1 MWRIKN
7 WNLKSADPNDSLPG
21 IPTMFV
27 FREAE
32 RHAVENNFK
41 MLDPPFG
48 CTQLLQIKDT
58 EYYMEG
64 KKWVGAREANTVL
77 KISNQMLVYIMLD
90 SDQASATDILT
101 INARLV

>member
-1 MWRIKN
+1 MTVCQAFPPCLFLWKLN
-7 WNLKSADPNDSLPG
+7 GMQLKITLRCS
-21 IPTMFV
+21 I
-27 FREAE
+27 
-32 RHAVENNFK
+32 RHSDAA
-41 MLDPPFG
+41 
-48 CTQLLQIKDT
+48 QLLQIKDT

-77 KISNQMLVYIMLD
+77 KISNQMLVYVMLD

>member
-1 MWRIKN
+1 MWGIKN
-7 WNLKSADPNDSLPG
+7 WNLKSADSNDSLPG

-27 FREAE
+27 FMEAE
-32 RHAVENNFK
+32 WHAVENSFK
-41 MLDPPFG
+41 MLGSPFT
-48 CTQLLQIKDT
+48 CTQLLQVKDT
-58 EYYMEG
+58 EYYTEG

-101 INARLV
+101 VNARLV